1 MKFLPITL
9 LIVGVQGAIY
19 SQGHYPDSI
28 RLNDIRI
35 IASHN
40 SYKKRPDVKVIRFL
54 SKFKKRLGEDMD
66 PIRMDYGHLTLT
78 EQFNDYGVRGI
89 ELDVYYDPKGG
100 KFRKR
105 RVNFFIPGI
114 KQRVKDVE
122 MRQPGFKML
131 HIADVDYETHYL
143 TFISALKEI
152 KVWSDAHPDHT
163 PLFINI
169 EPKGDSPGDYSRIL
183 RWMGFRRALKYDS
196 LAYDALDKE
205 IWSVFTDKKQVFS
218 PENLKGRFNSVSER
232 LRTENWPALNECLG
246 KVIFIVDGD
255 RGGKYR
261 RYLENGEDRPMFV
274 YSEPESKS
282 TAFVKRNDP
291 IGQEQAISEL
301 TELYIV
307 RTRTDV
313 ETIQARN
320 NDYSMYEAAIA
331 SQAQIL
337 STDFYASDARFG
349 SFRITL
355 DPFKNDRSKP
365 FILRKK

>member
-1 MKFLPITL
+1 MKGLLLFFFCIGGFL
-9 LIVGVQGAIY
+9 AIC
-19 SQGHYPDSI
+19 QAAYPDSI
-28 RLNDIRI
+28 RLNDIRV

-40 SYKKRPDVKVIRFL
+40 SYKKRPDPKVIRFL

-66 PIRMDYGHLTLT
+66 PKRLDYSHLTLT

-105 RVNFFIPGI
+105 RVNFFIPGV
-114 KQRVKDVE
+114 KQRLKDVE

-131 HIADVDYETHYL
+131 HIADIDYETHYL

-169 EPKGDSPGDYSRIL
+169 EPKGDSPGDYSRVL

-196 LAYDALDKE
+196 VAYEALDQE
-205 IWSVFTDKKQVFS
+205 IWSVFTNRNQVYR
-218 PENLKGRFNSVSER
+218 PENLKGSFTSVSER
-232 LRTENWPALNECLG
+232 LKTENWPTLNECLG

-261 RYLENGEDRPMFV
+261 QFLENGEDRPMFV
-274 YSEPESKS
+274 YSEPESES
-282 TAFVKRNDP
+282 TAFVKRNEP
-291 IGQEQAISEL
+291 IGQEDAISEL

-337 STDFYASDARFG
+337 STDFYASDERFG
-349 SFRITL
+349 SFKITL
-355 DPFKNDRSKP
+355 DPFKSDRSKP
-365 FILRKK
+365 FILRKRD